1 MTIAI
6 TVFFNYW
13 SRTINFNFTE
23 VTVNI
28 EGEASAVSISSLVVV
43 DDVLSMCMTGGG
55 EDGREGIYCEVV
67 VLET

>member
-1 MTIAI
+1 MRSVKSCFRT
-6 TVFFNYW
+6 
-13 SRTINFNFTE
+13 TINFNFAE

-43 DDVLSMCMTGGG
+43 DDVLSMSMTGGG